1 MKQQIKMMKQHTPL
15 SAIIGLLAI
24 FGADLASAHISYTNR
39 DFGILQGGGNL
50 ETKPSIAISNISSD
64 FGWAATTDANY
75 GDSHRTRAFRFQL
88 ANAGIVTLSVQSNT
102 AGFLP
107 GFSIYSGLSHLAP
120 VALAHDSS
128 ALSLEILGELSGPLK
143 AGALFGLGNWE
154 IGNDPAYNIPKDPLS
169 GITVPAS
176 RRSFS
181 YMGNA
186 ADGTSGN
193 YGVAAGINGDGIA
206 DGFVTGTFSLPAGDY
221 SVFVGGANI
230 STEGPPPAIPGTYAN
245 YASTLTLSTVPEPS
259 TCLLL
264 GLAGLGLALLR
275 RR

>member
-1 MKQQIKMMKQHTPL
+1 MKWNVALPSPVEVPL
-15 SAIIGLLAI
+15 PRCTVLV
-24 FGADLASAHISYTNR
+24 
-39 DFGILQGGGNL
+39 
-50 ETKPSIAISNISSD
+50 
-64 FGWAATTDANY
+64 
-75 GDSHRTRAFRFQL
+75 FQ
-88 ANAGIVTLSVQSNT
+88 VTE
-102 AGFLP
+102 
-107 GFSIYSGLSHLAP
+107 FSGP

-154 IGNDPAYNIPKDPLS
+154 IGNDPAYNIPGDTLS
-169 GITVPAS
+169 SITVAAS

-181 YMGNA
+181 YMGNT

-206 DGFVTGTFSLPAGDY
+206 DGFVTGTFSLPAGYY

-230 STEGPPPAIPGTYAN
+230 STEGPPPAIPVTYAN
-245 YASTLTLSTVPEPS
+245 YASTLTLSTIPEPS
-259 TCLLL
+259 NCLLI
-264 GLAGLGLALLR
+264 GLTGLGLAFLR